1 MMPVPVSVHLLF
13 LAPAAALLASFFL
26 VRPFRPRWTHL
37 PILLSCAVV
46 SGAAI
51 DLAAKVYTGWSMDQ
65 TLGLWM
71 AAGTW
76 DVSFGVRIDG
86 LSAAV
91 LAMVAVVGALIHVY
105 AAGYMRSDPGF
116 PRFFL
121 SFHLFYLS
129 MIGMLVSNNF
139 VQFYLFWEG
148 VGLCSFLLIGFWTHK
163 PAARAASLQAF
174 VVNRVGDFAFLVAIL
189 ILLKTYGDTRFERV
203 FELMAYQGGP
213 LLALV
218 GLLLFTAAAS
228 KSAQFPLYFWL
239 PDAMEGPTPVSAL
252 MHAATMV
259 TAGIFLLAR
268 AWPLVVFVPGLPTVI
283 AAVGGATAVF
293 AGLLACGQTDLKRI
307 LAYSTVS
314 HLGLMALA
322 LGLGRVGVA
331 VLHLIMHGFFKAVLF
346 LCAGNIAHGLG
357 KSAADVSETGGLA
370 KSMPVTMACFAAG
383 AASLAGLWP
392 TAGFFS
398 KDGIIEA
405 ALEAGPGWLAVAL
418 LAAALGAFY
427 ISRMLFLAFFGPSP
441 EQHPG
446 HCHEAPASMAVP
458 AAFLAL
464 AALSAGALSHGIGS
478 LLKVGGL
485 APEESLAL
493 AHFSWPVFGLGTAAA
508 GVGFGAAWFLT
519 LARPSFDW
527 DWRRRHPGLQ
537 ALVASDFGWRK
548 VVALAAS
555 ACWGLAEWVGGSL
568 DRRRWDGFIEW
579 TAPASLSLGGCI
591 SLKGGRLNDY
601 LWWILS
607 GTAVLMA
614 AALL

>member
-1 MMPVPVSVHLLF
+1 MAVPVSVYLLF
-13 LAPAAALLASFFL
+13 LAPTAALLVSFFFL
-26 VRPFRPRWTHL
+26 RPYKPGWTHL
-37 PILLSCAVV
+37 PILASCAVV
-46 SGAAI
+46 SGSAI
-51 DLAAKVYTGWSMDQ
+51 DLAAKVYTGWSLDQ
-65 TLGLWM
+65 TMGLWM
-71 AAGTW
+71 AAGNW
-76 DVSFGVRIDG
+76 SVSFGVRIDG
-86 LSAAV
+86 LSSAV

-105 AAGYMRSDPGF
+105 AAGYMKEDPAF

-174 VVNRVGDFAFLVAIL
+174 VTNRVGDFAFLVAIF
-189 ILLKTYGDTRFERV
+189 ILLKTYGDTSFGRV
-203 FELMAYQGGP
+203 FELMAYGGGP

-218 GLLLFTAAAS
+218 GLLLFVAAAS

-268 AWPLVVFVPGLPTVI
+268 AWPLVAFVPGLPHLI
-283 AAVGGATAVF
+283 AAVGGGTAVF

-322 LGLGRVGVA
+322 LGLGRVGIA

-357 KSAADVSETGGLA
+357 KSAADISETGGLR
-370 KSMPVTMACFAAG
+370 KSMPLTMACFTAG
-383 AASLAGLWP
+383 ALSLAGFWP

-405 ALEAGPGWLAVAL
+405 ALEAGPGWLAMAL
-418 LAAALGAFY
+418 AAAALGGFY

-441 EQHPG
+441 EQKPG
-446 HCHEAPASMAVP
+446 RCHEAPACMAVP
-458 AAFLAL
+458 VGFLAL
-464 AALSAGALSHGIGS
+464 AALTAGGLSHGIGA
-478 LLKVGGL
+478 LLGIGRL
-485 APEESLAL
+485 SSEESLAL
-493 AHFSWPVFGLGTAAA
+493 AHFSWPVFGLGTSAAVA
-508 GVGFGAAWFLT
+508 GLGLAWFAT
-519 LARPSFDW
+519 MARPSFDW
-527 DWRRRHPGLQ
+527 TWRRRLPWLQ

-548 VVALAAS
+548 VVALVAS
-555 ACWGLAEWVGGSL
+555 ACWGLAEWIGGFL
-568 DRRRWDGFIEW
+568 DHRTWDGLIEGSV
-579 TAPASLSLGGCI
+579 PASVALGGTLSLK
-591 SLKGGRLNDY
+591 SGRLGDY
-601 LWWILS
+601 LWWILT
-607 GTAVLMA
+607 GTAVLLA
-614 AALL
+614 AVLL